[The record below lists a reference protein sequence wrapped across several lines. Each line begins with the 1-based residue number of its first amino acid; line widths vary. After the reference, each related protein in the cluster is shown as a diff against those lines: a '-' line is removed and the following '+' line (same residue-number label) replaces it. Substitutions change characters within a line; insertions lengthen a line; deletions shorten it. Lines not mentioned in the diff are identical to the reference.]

1 MKIINKLES
10 GRTNQPNEPAGRID
24 EDNLPVALETCQDS
38 VVKLCVLA
46 NPRIAVVDVRGRD
59 VLVGNVGQNDKPL
72 LKELCSE
79 SIKIKLSIL
88 RSSELHGKRI
98 RLL

>member
-1 MKIINKLES
+1 MKLLEILS
-10 GRTNQPNEPAGRID
+10 DKVVSVMNLRIESNEPAGCVD

-46 NPRIAVVDVRGRD
+46 NPRVAVVDVRGRD

-72 LKELCSE
+72 LKELGSE
-79 SIKIKLSIL
+79 SIK
-88 RSSELHGKRI
+88 RN
-98 RLL
+98 